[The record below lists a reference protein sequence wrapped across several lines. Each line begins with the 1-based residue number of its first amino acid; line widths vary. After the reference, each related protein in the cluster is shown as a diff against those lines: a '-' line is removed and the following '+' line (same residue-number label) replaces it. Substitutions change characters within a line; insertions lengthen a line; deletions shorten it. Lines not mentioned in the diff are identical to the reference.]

1 MLQPSRLVPPPPLRA
16 TRRRPE
22 RRTLGPSTALFA
34 EALGRPLFPWQRY
47 VADVSGEIDEQTG
60 ELAYDTIVVTVQ
72 RQAGKTSLVAP
83 LATRVCLSGKRRR
96 AWFTAQ
102 TGQAAGEWMR
112 DEYAEG
118 ILGDAPVFAGRWTQ
132 KLRAGAE
139 EVRWPAARSFFR
151 VFPPTRKAIHGKQSD
166 LVVIDEAWAHSL
178 EGGDE
183 LLTAATA
190 TQSTRPNAQ
199 VWITSTAGDRDS
211 EWFLAQVLDG
221 RAAAAED
228 TGTGIAFFEWGIGD
242 DVDPDDLAAV
252 AAAHPAVKPW
262 GLIDERFLVAERRRL
277 GPDRFARNYGNRW
290 VAVTES
296 VIPASR
302 WRAAAWRPDREGDW
316 PSPSGSVVLGF
327 DVGMDRSDAA
337 ITATWRHGGRVHHD
351 VVEHRPGAA
360 WLPQRV
366 LELRDAW
373 APAAITHERHGPV
386 LDVADEVARLL
397 DPTGEGEPLWT
408 AAGLDYPAA
417 CQRFLA
423 DVVDGRMRHPGHEA
437 LDDAALAAAR
447 RRVGDSWVWSRRE
460 SGGSIAALVAATV
473 GAWAL
478 DHAPAEEA
486 LPAFRALDEDGDP
499 Y

>member
-1 MLQPSRLVPPPPLRA
+1 MLQPSRLAPPPPLRA

-22 RRTLGPSTALFA
+22 RRTQGGADALFA
-34 EALGRPLFPWQRY
+34 EALGRPFFPWQRY
-47 VADVSGEIDEQTG
+47 VADVAGEIDEETG
-60 ELAYDTIVVTVQ
+60 LLAYDTVIVTVQ
-72 RQAGKTSLVAP
+72 RQAGKTSLIAP
-83 LATRVCLSGKRRR
+83 MATRVCLSGRARRV
-96 AWFTAQ
+96 WFTAQ
-102 TGQAAGEWMR
+102 TGKDAGEWLR
-112 DEYAEG
+112 DEYAG
-118 ILGDAPVFAGRWTQ
+118 GCLADASVFAGKWVQ
-132 KLRAGAE
+132 KLRPGSE
-139 EVRWPAARSFFR
+139 EVRWPASRSFFR
-151 VFPPTRKAIHGKQSD
+151 VFPPQRDAIHGKQSD
-166 LVVIDEAWAHSL
+166 RIFIDEGWAHSL
-178 EGGDE
+178 ERGDE

-199 VWITSTAGDRDS
+199 VWILSTAGDASS

-221 RAAAAED
+221 RAAVLED
-228 TGTGIAFFEWGIGD
+228 SGRGVAFFEWGIDD
-242 DVDPDDLAAV
+242 DVDVDDLEAV
-252 AAAHPAVKPW
+252 AAAHPAVKPF
-262 GLIDERFLVAERRRL
+262 GLIDPAFLAAERRRL

-290 VAVTES
+290 VAVTQS

-302 WRAAAWRPDREGDW
+302 WRATTW
-316 PSPSGSVVLGF
+316 PGTWPKPSGRVVLGF
-327 DVGMDRSDAA
+327 DVGMERADAA
-337 ITATWRHGGRVHHD
+337 ITATWRHEGRVLHD
-351 VVEHRPGAA
+351 VVEHRPGAD
-360 WLPQRV
+360 WLPARM

-373 APAAITHERHGPV
+373 HPAAITHERHGPV

-397 DPTGEGEPLWT
+397 DPHREGEPLWT

-423 DVVDGRMRHPGHEA
+423 DVMDDRMRHPDHKA
-437 LDDAALAAAR
+437 LTDAATAAAR

-478 DHAPAEEA
+478 DHAPLEEA